1 MHLVNLKDINPNLL
15 FLALYFFHLLSKGE
29 QVSLWVTAAGMYTLL
44 LNSYHDKHSEKTC
57 TPGGTGAE
65 MKVPSYHR

>member
-15 FLALYFFHLLSKGE
+15 FQALYFFHLLSTGE
-29 QVSLWVTAAGMYTLL
+29 QVSLWVTAVGTSTLL
-44 LNSYHDKHSEKTC
+44 LNRYLDRHSENTC
-57 TPGGTGAE
+57 TPGGIGAE